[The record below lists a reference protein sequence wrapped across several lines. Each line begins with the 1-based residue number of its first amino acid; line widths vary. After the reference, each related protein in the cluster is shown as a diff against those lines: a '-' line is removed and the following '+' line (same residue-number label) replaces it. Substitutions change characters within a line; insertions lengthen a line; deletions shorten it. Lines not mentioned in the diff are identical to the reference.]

1 MSQHAY
7 VGSELD
13 LFAKAVRWKA
23 YWRTEIRP
31 YLRGSVLEVGAG
43 NGNNTRWL
51 ADSPV
56 ERWVC
61 IEPDPQLCD
70 RLRATPFPRA
80 PAVLAGTLED
90 LPETER
96 FDSILYL
103 DVLEHIAEDRSELQR
118 AASHLTPGG
127 HLIVLSPAH
136 QWLYSPFDRA
146 IGHQRRYSERS
157 LRACGPEPLSL
168 VTIRYLDAA
177 GLIASLGNRLFLNQ
191 SMPTESQLRFWDS
204 WLVPVSCRLD
214 RLLGHRVGKSI
225 LAVWRR
231 VPPSGPGPAGLPA
244 TGHD

>member
-23 YWRTEIRP
+23 YWRTEILP
-31 YLRGSVLEVGAG
+31 YVRGSVLEVGAG

-70 RLRATPFPRA
+70 QLRATPRA
-80 PAVLAGTLED
+80 PDVLGGTLED
-90 LPETER
+90 LSETER

-118 AASHLTPGG
+118 AASHLKPGG

-146 IGHQRRYSERS
+146 IGHHRRYSERS
-157 LRACGPEPLSL
+157 LRACGPEQLSL

-177 GLIASLGNRLFLNQ
+177 GLIASLGNRLFLKQ
-191 SMPTESQLRFWDS
+191 SMPTEGQLRFWDS
-204 WLVPVSCRLD
+204 WLVPVSCRVD
-214 RLLGHRVGKSI
+214 WLLGHHVGKSI
-225 LAVWRR
+225 LAVWRKGPR
-231 VPPSGPGPAGLPA
+231 SVGPPV
-244 TGHD
+244 TRRE